1 LSRAYGTFVPEDDVW
16 AGPGGIFIDAFRPQ
30 IQPNGFAS
38 IMELMRQ
45 RDCHFSAVRRAV
57 EEADV
62 FIFTLGLT
70 EAWESVADGSVYP
83 ICPGVSGLGKFDK
96 QKYRFANYSVSSI
109 VSDLR
114 AAINMIR
121 EHNDRIKIILTVS
134 PVPLIATAE
143 DRSVLVSTTYSK
155 SALRVAAEEISGDDD
170 RIAYFPSYEII
181 TGNFN
186 RGAYFAKDLRTVT
199 ETGVQHVMRLFLR
212 HYTDGMSVREP
223 QGSEKGNPTGDLQA
237 IEAAVRLFCEE
248 EALGQQ

>member
-1 LSRAYGTFVPEDDVW
+1 
-16 AGPGGIFIDAFRPQ
+16 
-30 IQPNGFAS
+30 
-38 IMELMRQ
+38 
-45 RDCHFSAVRRAV
+45 

-121 EHNDRIKIILTVS
+121 EHNDRIKIIITVS

-170 RIAYFPSYEII
+170 RIA
-181 TGNFN
+181 
-186 RGAYFAKDLRTVT
+186 
-199 ETGVQHVMRLFLR
+199 
-212 HYTDGMSVREP
+212 
-223 QGSEKGNPTGDLQA
+223 
-237 IEAAVRLFCEE
+237 
-248 EALGQQ
+248 